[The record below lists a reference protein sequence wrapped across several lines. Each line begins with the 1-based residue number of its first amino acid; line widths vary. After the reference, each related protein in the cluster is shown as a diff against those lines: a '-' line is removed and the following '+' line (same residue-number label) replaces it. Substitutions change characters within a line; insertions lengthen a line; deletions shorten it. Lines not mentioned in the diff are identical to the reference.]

1 MKKVLMLVAA
11 GLMMAAC
18 SLEDL
23 QNLADNVSDKLTEI
37 QTAKDNMVVYL
48 PLESETNAVKVGE
61 GITYASKA
69 GAAGFAKGEVGQG
82 YTNTSAKND
91 EAYLKFNLASGNA
104 LTKLEDVTITLWTK
118 NIEEFQK
125 GGFMSVNGKHFDTQD
140 WPSFIVY
147 LDNKGVEK
155 DEEGNETGVKTQQI
169 NGRIMFLN
177 PDPNAEYK
185 DINLWLDTWDKAFAI
200 YDKWFQFGF
209 TYDHT
214 SGAWAL
220 YVDGVKVKDAE
231 FGDKLPFG
239 KCIPADATA
248 LYVGAWASWVEK
260 YRGAAD
266 WQMYY
271 AGSIDEIRFFNKALS
286 ETEMAELYKEEV
298 KNSLLK

>member
-23 QNLADNVSDKLTEI
+23 KNVVDEGLDKLTEV
-37 QTAKDNMVVYL
+37 QTAKDNLVVYL
-48 PLESETNAVKVGE
+48 PLESETNAVKLGE
-61 GITYASKA
+61 GITYGSKA

-104 LTKLEDVTITLWTK
+104 LSKLEDVTITLWTK
-118 NIEEFQK
+118 NVEEFQK
-125 GGFMSVNGKHFDTQD
+125 GGFMSVNGKNFPQQD

-147 LDNKGVEK
+147 LDNKGIEK
-155 DEEGNETGVKTQQI
+155 DEDGNETGVKTQQV
-169 NGRIMFLN
+169 NGRLMF
-177 PDPNAEYK
+177 K
-185 DINLWLDTWDKAFAI
+185 DALGLETNLWLDTWDKAFAV

-220 YVDGVKVKDAE
+220 YVDGVKVKEAE
-231 FGDKLPFG
+231 YGDKIAFG
-239 KCIPADATA
+239 KCIPEDATA

-260 YRGAAD
+260 YVGAAD

>member
-23 QNLADNVSDKLTEI
+23 KNVVDEGLDKLTEI
-37 QTAKDNMVVYL
+37 QTAKDNLVVYL

-61 GITYASKA
+61 GITFGSKV

-104 LTKLEDVTITLWTK
+104 LSKLEDVTITLWTK
-118 NIEEFQK
+118 NVEEFQK
-125 GGFMSVNGKHFDTQD
+125 GGFMSVNGKNFPQQD

-147 LDNKGVEK
+147 LDNKGIEK
-155 DEEGNETGVKTQQI
+155 DEDGNETGVKTQQV
-169 NGRIMFLN
+169 NGRLMFKNDLGL
-177 PDPNAEYK
+177 ET
-185 DINLWLDTWDKAFAI
+185 NLWLDTWDKAFAV

-209 TYDHT
+209 TYDHAT
-214 SGAWAL
+214 GAWAL
-220 YVDGVKVKDAE
+220 YVDGVKVKEAE
-231 FGDKLPFG
+231 YGDKIAFG
-239 KCIPADATA
+239 KCIPEDATA

-260 YRGAAD
+260 YVGAAD

>member
-23 QNLADNVSDKLTEI
+23 QNLANDVTDKLTEVK
-37 QTAKDNMVVYL
+37 TGAENLVVYL

-61 GITYASKA
+61 GITFDSKA

-125 GGFMSVNGKHFDTQD
+125 GGFMSVNGKNFPQQD
-140 WPSFIVY
+140 WPSFVVY
-147 LDNKGVEK
+147 LDNKGEEK
-155 DEEGNETGVKTQQI
+155 DENDQPTGVKTQQV
-169 NGRIMFLN
+169 NGRLMFIG
-177 PDPNAEYK
+177 AEGLET
-185 DINLWLDTWDKAFAI
+185 NLWLATWDKAFAV

-220 YVDGVKVKDAE
+220 YVDGVKVKEAE
-231 FGDKLPFG
+231 YGDKVAFN

-260 YRGAAD
+260 YTGAAD

>member
-23 QNLADNVSDKLTEI
+23 ENLAGQVTDKLTEI
-37 QTAKDNMVVYL
+37 TTAKDNLVVYL

-61 GITYASKA
+61 GITFASKA

-82 YTNTSAKND
+82 YTNTAAKND
-91 EAYLKFNLASGNA
+91 EAYLKFNLAKDNA
-104 LTKLEDVTITLWTK
+104 LSKIEDVTITLWTK

-125 GGFMSVNGKHFDTQD
+125 GGFMSVNGKNFPQQD

-147 LDNKGVEK
+147 LDNKGEEK
-155 DEEGNETGVKTQQI
+155 DENEQPTGVKTQQV
-169 NGRIMFLN
+169 NGRLMFKNELGVETN
-177 PDPNAEYK
+177 M
-185 DINLWLDTWDKAFAI
+185 WLDTWDKAFAV

-214 SGAWAL
+214 TGMWAL
-220 YVDGVKVKDAE
+220 YVDGVKVKEAE
-231 FGDKLPFG
+231 YGDKIAFG
-239 KCIPADATA
+239 KCIPEDATA

-260 YRGAAD
+260 YAGAAD

-286 ETEMAELYKEEV
+286 ETEMADLYKEEV
-298 KNSLLK
+298 KNSLIK